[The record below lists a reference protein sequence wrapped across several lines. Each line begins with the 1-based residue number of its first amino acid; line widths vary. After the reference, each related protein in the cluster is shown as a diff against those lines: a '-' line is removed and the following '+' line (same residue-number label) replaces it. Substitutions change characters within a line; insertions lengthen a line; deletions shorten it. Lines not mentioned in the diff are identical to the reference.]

1 MIKLLK
7 ILILF
12 VISHFIAFESWAN
25 LNININANYALE
37 SR

>member
-12 VISHFIAFESWAN
+12 VVSHFIAFESWAT
-25 LNININANYALE
+25 LNINNNTILVLE

>member
-12 VISHFIAFESWAN
+12 VVSHFIAFESWAI
-25 LNININANYALE
+25 INIKGNAIYVLE
-37 SR
+37 SQ